1 LPELL
6 RFSRSGTPVGK
17 PCHDVRASAERILR
31 AMDAQIRE
39 LAAARRRLRRV
50 VRQGTAFWRTRRRP
64 SERTFSNGCR
74 SVRTSAAADP

>member
-6 RFSRSGTPVGK
+6 RFSRSGTPGGK

-50 VRQGTAFWRTRRRP
+50 VRQGDGVLAQTPA
-64 SERTFSNGCR
+64 SERAYSNGCR
-74 SVRTSAAADP
+74 SMRTSAAADP